1 MSTRRWRKRLKN
13 DAIYV
18 LVRLLVGTVRG
29 LPLPLARRA
38 TRALGACAYLL
49 APKLRRLTLQNLRF
63 AFGDRL
69 TERQVRALAWRVF
82 RELGGNAADAFRLDL
97 APPEELVRSDSFDVL
112 RRALARG
119 RGLLVAT
126 GHVGNWE
133 VLGAYLA
140 SRGVPLTALAA
151 RIYDPR
157 LDCLVA
163 KLRRKAGVRTIRH
176 NRSGLSMARIL
187 KAGGA
192 LGVLIDLRQER
203 IGQTVRFFGRPAHA
217 VDGPF
222 HLAVRLRVPVV
233 FAAAWREADGLYR
246 AEFQLVEPPAG
257 LTAPEKATWLLQVC
271 TNRLEKVI
279 RRVPSQWIWMHP
291 RWEPVPRAK
300 VRVFRKSA
308 PERPAGVVEQV

>member
-1 MSTRRWRKRLKN
+1 MKVRRWQKRLKN

-18 LVRLLVGTVRG
+18 FVRLLAGAVWT
-29 LPLPLARRA
+29 LPPVLARRLMHV
-38 TRALGACAYLL
+38 LGDCAYLL
-49 APKLRRLTLQNLRF
+49 APELRRLTLQNLRS
-63 AFGDRL
+63 ALGDQL
-69 TERQVRALAWRVF
+69 TEPQIRTLARRVF
-82 RELGGNAADAFRLDL
+82 RDLGANAADALRLDL
-97 APPEELVRSDSFDVL
+97 VRPEELVKADNFDVVE
-112 RRALARG
+112 RGLARG

-157 LDCLVA
+157 LDRLVT

-176 NRSGLSMARIL
+176 NRSGLGMARIL

-203 IGQTVRFFGRPAHA
+203 VGQTVRFFGRPAHA

-222 HLAVRLRVPVV
+222 HLAVRLGAPVV
-233 FAAAWREADGLYR
+233 FAATWRERDGHYR
-246 AEFQLVEPPAG
+246 ARFQLLESPPG
-257 LTAPEKATWLLQVC
+257 LTRPERVAWLLQAC
-271 TNRLEKVI
+271 TDRLEEVI
-279 RRVPSQWIWMHP
+279 RQVPSQWIWMHP
-291 RWEPVPRAK
+291 RWEPVPESK
-300 VRVFRKSA
+300 VRVPRKFTA
-308 PERPAGVVEQV
+308 ARPREVVEQV